1 MAIKILLISIGLSIY
16 LFLKLYPLQLKKGS
30 GRKANNEDH
39 NNLVNKTAAEKTV
52 NENDENLEYLDEV
65 GDMES
70 YIDEVSQQI
79 ASNVTVSDR
88 ATSSGNLEVTGG
100 RIIED
105 SPLPEVCDC
114 LEISYWQK
122 TISLCSFIKDN
133 DASLSFAGS

>member
-88 ATSSGNLEVTGG
+88 ATSSGNSEVTGG

-114 LEISYWQK
+114 LEISYWPK
-122 TISLCSFIKDN
+122 KSICV
-133 DASLSFAGS
+133 AS